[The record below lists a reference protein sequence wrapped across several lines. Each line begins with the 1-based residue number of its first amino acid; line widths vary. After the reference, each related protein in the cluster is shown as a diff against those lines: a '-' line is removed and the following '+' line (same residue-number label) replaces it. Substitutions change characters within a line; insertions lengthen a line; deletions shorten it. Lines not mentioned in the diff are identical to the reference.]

1 MRRRFHWDK
10 KYIYWGVTAFLVIA
24 AATVFYLALSYVQVL
39 GYYTGRLVDILSPF
53 IWGLALS
60 YLLHPLMH
68 GLENHVFRPLAK
80 RLYRG
85 KKEEKAEGFAR
96 GMAVLVSEIVM
107 LAVIVSLF
115 YLILPQ
121 LYSSVVMIVDNSPV
135 YLSNLTKWVEKT
147 LRDFPEMETYISDA
161 IQSINKNLMDWART
175 TLLPSLGSMVS
186 NLTTGVAYVVKGIY
200 NLIIGIIVSVY
211 LMGNHEG
218 FAAGARRM
226 LYSLFGL
233 EGAERIRRALAFTDK
248 TFMGFINGKLLDS
261 AIIGLICYIVC
272 ALLNMPYALLVSV
285 IVGVT
290 NIIPFF
296 GPLIGAVPSA
306 IIILMVDPTKALIF
320 VVFIILLQQLDG
332 NFIGPKILGS
342 SIGING
348 FWVMFAIIVG
358 AGLFGF
364 WGMLLGV
371 PVFVLIY
378 TAIENAIAK
387 RLKKS
392 DLPVETAD
400 YENLDHVDPVT
411 RLPVKNALPILDEE
425 LPELTAEAPKEPKE
439 VGEPKEAEEA
449 KESKGPEEA
458 KEPKQD

>member
-1 MRRRFHWDK
+1 
-10 KYIYWGVTAFLVIA
+10 
-24 AATVFYLALSYVQVL
+24 
-39 GYYTGRLVDILSPF
+39 
-53 IWGLALS
+53 
-60 YLLHPLMH
+60 
-68 GLENHVFRPLAK
+68 
-80 RLYRG
+80 
-85 KKEEKAEGFAR
+85 
-96 GMAVLVSEIVM
+96 
-107 LAVIVSLF
+107 
-115 YLILPQ
+115 
-121 LYSSVVMIVDNSPV
+121 MIVDNSPT
-135 YLSNLTKWVEKT
+135 YLSNLTKWVEQT
-147 LRDFPEMETYISDA
+147 LSAFPELESYISEG
-161 IQSINKNLMDWART
+161 IQSINTNLMDWART

-233 EGAERIRRALAFTDK
+233 EGAEKIRRALAFTDK

-272 ALLNMPYALLVSV
+272 ALLDMPYALLVSV
-285 IVGVT
+285 IVGIT

-306 IIILMVDPTKALIF
+306 IIILMVNPTKALIF

-342 SIGING
+342 SIGISG
-348 FWVMFAIIVG
+348 FWVMFSIILG
-358 AGLFGF
+358 AGLFSF

-378 TAIENAIAK
+378 TAIDSLIVK
-387 RLKKS
+387 KLKKS
-392 DLPVETAD
+392 DLPWETAEYVD
-400 YENLDHVDPVT
+400 LESIDPVT
-411 RLPVKNALPILDEE
+411 RQPVKRALPEE
-425 LPELTAEAPKEPKE
+425 E
-439 VGEPKEAEEA
+439 
-449 KESKGPEEA
+449 
-458 KEPKQD
+458 